1 MALPSAEI
9 RNNVIAQ
16 GEASSVMGFFCL
28 FVFVLLG
35 SCCRLGGLSTTI
47 MGLMYEAYN

>member
-9 RNNVIAQ
+9 QNNVIAQ
-16 GEASSVMGFFCL
+16 DEAASVMVL

-35 SCCRLGGLSTTI
+35 SCSRRGELSSTI

>member
-9 RNNVIAQ
+9 QNDIIAQ
-16 GEASSVMGFFCL
+16 AEASSVMFFV

-35 SCCRLGGLSTTI
+35 SCCKLGGLSSTI

>member
-16 GEASSVMGFFCL
+16 GEASSVMGFFF

>member
-9 RNNVIAQ
+9 QNNVIAQ
-16 GEASSVMGFFCL
+16 AEASPVMLF

-35 SCCRLGGLSTTI
+35 SCCKLGGLSSTI
-47 MGLMYEAYN
+47 MGLMYEAYD

>member
-9 RNNVIAQ
+9 QNDIIAQ
-16 GEASSVMGFFCL
+16 AEASSVMV

-35 SCCRLGGLSTTI
+35 SCCKLGGLSSTI